1 MIHKDLGRL
10 SWPKRK
16 KLPAYMTESVSRE
29 LIRLEDLVK
38 VYDTGAIKV
47 LGLKRICLT
56 IERGDFV
63 AIMGQ
68 SGSGKSTLMNIL
80 GCLDRPTMGHYYL
93 DGIDTAALSSDQ
105 LSEVRNR
112 KIGFVFQSFNL
123 IPRTSALKNV
133 ELPMTYAHDLSKRE
147 RQERAMA
154 LLERV
159 GLGARAQHMPN
170 EMSGGQRQRV
180 AIARALANE
189 PPLILADEP
198 TGNLDTASSVEIM
211 ELFSQLHKDGATV
224 VVVTHEEDIAAF
236 TDRVIRFRD
245 GQIVSDER
253 TGPSNGMGQVS
264 SIGLA
269 NGMGQMDSID
279 PTGGM
284 GRMGS
289 IGPTG
294 GMGQM
299 GGTGPGVSRGQS
311 AGRTLDDRTPAQEK
325 GGDA

>member
-10 SWPKRK
+10 PWPKRR
-16 KLPAYMTESVSRE
+16 KLPAYMTENVSRD

-38 VYDTGAIKV
+38 IYDTGAIKV
-47 LGLKRICLT
+47 LGLKRIGLT

-133 ELPMTYAHDLSKRE
+133 ELPMTYAHSLSKRE

-211 ELFSQLHKDGATV
+211 ELFSQLHADGATV
-224 VVVTHEEDIAAF
+224 VVVTHEEDMARRSGQDDQAA
-236 TDRVIRFRD
+236 RA
-245 GQIVSDER
+245 GQTR
-253 TGPSNGMGQVS
+253 QVS
-264 SIGLA
+264 QAAARQTEQALWPRARIWSRLWA
-269 NGMGQMDSID
+269 RHRRREGMRDA
-279 PTGGM
+279 
-284 GRMGS
+284 
-289 IGPTG
+289 
-294 GMGQM
+294 
-299 GGTGPGVSRGQS
+299 
-311 AGRTLDDRTPAQEK
+311 AGKYGHGIFRHKSE
-325 GGDA
+325 